1 MQNTSISLV
10 SLDFDTIKTSLKTY
24 LKSQDRF
31 KDYDFDGSNMSVL
44 LDILAYNTYKN
55 AFYLNMVAAESFLD
69 SAQIRDSVV
78 SKAKELNYT
87 PRSRKS
93 SVAKL
98 NLQFPQSGLQTFV
111 IPTGTRFS
119 GQNSNST
126 YSYVSNQAV
135 ILYPSGGYFTTTDY
149 PIYEGRFLTEAYVM
163 DYSVERQRFLLS
175 NPQIDTDSLTIT
187 VSEDNGIT
195 FTEYTPAVSLFD
207 LTANS
212 TVFFI
217 QSAENNKYEVVFGD
231 GVLGKRPMD
240 SSIIRAQ
247 YRVTNGADGNG
258 STNFVLDDNLGTVN
272 GLGNAVVPTIVSSA
286 AYGGAERES
295 IDSIRYNAP
304 RHYETQERAITT
316 NDFKAL
322 LLNQFTNIKA
332 VNIYGGEDVK
342 DSVRYGRVYI
352 VPVTYSG
359 VTLTTNEKSDIEKY
373 LKDRTVLGI
382 TPYVIDPETL
392 YLVVNSNVNY
402 DKKYTSLTPTDIASI
417 VKSAIETYNVNSL
430 LDFNIE
436 FLLSDFTTM
445 IDNSYVAI
453 SSNETK
459 IQLKKISSI
468 GIDKS
473 AYIAIEYNNKIIP
486 GTVISS
492 EFSSNGRIYRYTDY
506 NPNNNTLS
514 IVQNA
519 NGTTIINSS
528 KNMYLCDITA
538 VGQQTYTVAGTID
551 YEIGHID
558 LNLITINSFNGNPGV
573 EFYATPIAEN
583 IKAGRN
589 DLLTIDVEYGI
600 NVIAREE

>member
-1 MQNTSISLV
+1 MQNTAISLV
-10 SLDFDTIKTSLKTY
+10 SLDFDTLKASLKTY
-24 LKSQDRF
+24 LKSQDKF

-93 SVAKL
+93 SIANL
-98 NLQFPQSGLQTFV
+98 NLQFAQSGLQTFT
-111 IPTGTRFS
+111 IPAGTRFS
-119 GQNSNST
+119 GQNSNNT
-126 YSYVSNQAV
+126 FSYVSNQAV
-135 ILYPSGGYFTTTDY
+135 ILYPNNGYFTATNF
-149 PIYEGRFLTEAYVM
+149 PVYEGRILTEAFVM
-163 DYSVERQRFLLS
+163 DYSVERQRFLIS
-175 NPQIDTDSLTIT
+175 NPQIDTDSLTIS

-195 FTEYTPAVSLFD
+195 FSEYTPTTSLFN

-217 QSAENNKYEVVFGD
+217 QGAENNKYEIVFGD
-231 GVLGKRPMD
+231 GILGKRPMD

-272 GLGNAVVPTIVSSA
+272 GLGSAVVPTIVSSA

-304 RHYETQERAITT
+304 RHYETQERAVTV
-316 NDFKAL
+316 NDFKSL
-322 LLNQFTNIKA
+322 LLSQFTNIKA

-342 DSVRYGRVYI
+342 DSVRYGRVYV

-359 VTLTTNEKSDIEKY
+359 VALTTNEKSNIEKY

-392 YLVVNSNVNY
+392 YLVVNSNVNF
-402 DKKYTSLTPTDIASI
+402 DKRSTALTPTDIASI
-417 VKSAIETYNVNSL
+417 VKSAIETYNVNTL

-436 FLLSDFTTM
+436 FMLSDFTTM
-445 IDNSYVAI
+445 IDNAYTAI

-459 IQLKKISSI
+459 IQLKKIASI
-468 GIDKS
+468 GLDKS
-473 AYIAIEYNNKIIP
+473 AYIAIEFNNKIIP

-492 EFSSNGRIYRYTDY
+492 EFSAGGRTYRYTDY

-519 NGTTIINSS
+519 NGTSIINSS

-538 VGQQTYTVAGTID
+538 VGQQTYTIVGTVD
-551 YEIGHID
+551 YELGHID
-558 LNLITINSFNGNPGV
+558 LNLITVNSFNGNPGIA
-573 EFYATPIAEN
+573 FYATPSTEN